1 MITFLHASSKLEN
14 NLLIIDHVRSMR
26 ISIHLVLLS
35 ICQALLLPFAFP
47 APETKTANEPITLS
61 SQKLGRIID
70 KQIRF
75 FKLSG
80 NEGRRNNTELT
91 RKAQEIVSDYEVY
104 LGENPNDTNA
114 LILYGKF
121 LRKVGQEQHA
131 VEYFLEADSINPK
144 LAVVKQQLANY
155 LIEEGRPVDAFPFL
169 IMTIEL
175 APTQPDYHFH
185 LGNFLFLFEKKLVQ
199 EKIISKDR
207 AGSFMHKSFGQAA
220 KLAPTNFDYQLR
232 YAQSFFDYPD
242 SGKQEA
248 LEAWNRLDRKFTDRS
263 STEKDY
269 FKLCKARVLL
279 ELNRKSDAMT
289 LLNSVSSST
298 LDSAKKSL
306 ILQVNDKAKKKEK
319 EEEEDGKQS
328 KLEVDHRFFIPDDPH
343 LQRLKELTSRIKEE
357 KMLTELKAD
366 AIKARFDEDG
376 EIKIDLSQ
384 KNGPEPYNNAL
395 R

>member
-1 MITFLHASSKLEN
+1 M
-14 NLLIIDHVRSMR
+14 
-26 ISIHLVLLS
+26 
-35 ICQALLLPFAFP
+35 
-47 APETKTANEPITLS
+47 
-61 SQKLGRIID
+61 
-70 KQIRF
+70 
-75 FKLSG
+75 
-80 NEGRRNNTELT
+80 
-91 RKAQEIVSDYEVY
+91 
-104 LGENPNDTNA
+104 
-114 LILYGKF
+114 
-121 LRKVGQEQHA
+121 
-131 VEYFLEADSINPK
+131 VE
-144 LAVVKQQLANY
+144 
-155 LIEEGRPVDAFPFL
+155 
-169 IMTIEL
+169 
-175 APTQPDYHFH
+175 
-185 LGNFLFLFEKKLVQ
+185 

-242 SGKQEA
+242 SGKQQA
-248 LEAWNRLDRKFTDRS
+248 LEAWNRLDRKFTERS

-289 LLNSVSSST
+289 LLKSVSSSA

-306 ILQVNDKAKKKEK
+306 ILQLNDKAKDK
-319 EEEEDGKQS
+319 EEEEQGGKQS
-328 KLEVDHRFFIPDDPH
+328 RLEVDHRFFIPDDPH
-343 LQRLKELTSRIKEE
+343 LQRLKDLTTRIKEE

-384 KNGPEPYNNAL
+384 KNGPKPDDNAL

>member
-1 MITFLHASSKLEN
+1 MITFLHGSSKLEN
-14 NLLIIDHVRSMR
+14 NRLIGDHVRSMR
-26 ISIHLVLLS
+26 ISFHLVLLS
-35 ICQALLLPFAFP
+35 AATVFFAGGVLG
-47 APETKTANEPITLS
+47 ASGAKEQITLS
-61 SQKLGRIID
+61 SQILGRIID

-75 FKLSG
+75 FEKSG
-80 NEGRRNNTELT
+80 DGKNHANPELT

-104 LGENPNDTNA
+104 LGENPKDANA

-175 APTQPDYHFH
+175 APSQPDYHFH
-185 LGNFLFLFEKKLVQ
+185 LGNFLFLFEEELVR

-207 AGSFMHKSFGQAA
+207 ARSFMHKSFKQAA
-220 KLAPTNFDYQLR
+220 KLNTANFDYQLR

-242 SGKQEA
+242 SNKQEA
-248 LEAWNRLDRKFTDRS
+248 LEVWNKLVRKFPNRS
-263 STEKDY
+263 SKEKDY

-279 ELNRKSDAMT
+279 ELNRKSDALT
-289 LLNSVSSST
+289 LLNSVSSSS

-306 ILQVNDKAKKKEK
+306 ILQVNGKDAAKEK
-319 EEEEDGKQS
+319 PKGDGKQS
-328 KLEVDHRFFIPDDPH
+328 SMEIDHRFFIPDDPH
-343 LQRLKELTSRIKEE
+343 LERLKQLTSRIKEE

-366 AIKARFDEDG
+366 AIKARFDEEG

-384 KNGPEPYNNAL
+384 KSDRANSRLKGSSI

>member
-1 MITFLHASSKLEN
+1 M
-14 NLLIIDHVRSMR
+14 
-26 ISIHLVLLS
+26 
-35 ICQALLLPFAFP
+35 
-47 APETKTANEPITLS
+47 
-61 SQKLGRIID
+61 
-70 KQIRF
+70 
-75 FKLSG
+75 
-80 NEGRRNNTELT
+80 
-91 RKAQEIVSDYEVY
+91 
-104 LGENPNDTNA
+104 
-114 LILYGKF
+114 
-121 LRKVGQEQHA
+121 
-131 VEYFLEADSINPK
+131 
-144 LAVVKQQLANY
+144 VKQQLANY

-175 APTQPDYHFH
+175 APSQPDYHFH
-185 LGNFLFLFEKKLVQ
+185 LGNFLFLFEEELVR

-207 AGSFMHKSFGQAA
+207 ARSFMHKSFKQAA
-220 KLAPTNFDYQLR
+220 KFGPANFDYQLR

-242 SGKQEA
+242 SSKQEA
-248 LEAWNRLDRKFTDRS
+248 LEVWNKLVRKFPNRS

-279 ELNRKSDAMT
+279 ELNRKSDALT

-306 ILQVNDKAKKKEK
+306 ILQVNGKGKTKKKDKDE
-319 EEEEDGKQS
+319 GKQS
-328 KLEVDHRFFIPDDPH
+328 SMEVDHRFFIPDDPH
-343 LQRLKELTSRIKEE
+343 LKRLRELTSRIKEE

-384 KNGPEPYNNAL
+384 RANGADSRNKESSL

>member
-35 ICQALLLPFAFP
+35 ICQALLLPFAFT

-80 NEGRRNNTELT
+80 NEGMRNNTELT

-220 KLAPTNFDYQLR
+220 KLVPTNFDYQLR

-298 LDSAKKSL
+298 LETAKKSL
-306 ILQVNDKAKKKEK
+306 ILQVNDKAKKK
-319 EEEEDGKQS
+319 EEEDGKQS

-343 LQRLKELTSRIKEE
+343 LQRLKELTTRIKEE

>member
-1 MITFLHASSKLEN
+1 
-14 NLLIIDHVRSMR
+14 MR
-26 ISIHLVLLS
+26 ISLHLVLLS
-35 ICQALLLPFAFP
+35 VATALLAAKAFP
-47 APETKTANEPITLS
+47 APETNQAKERITLS
-61 SQKLGRIID
+61 SQILGRIID

-75 FKLSG
+75 FEISG
-80 NEGRRNNTELT
+80 NGGNHTNPELT

-104 LGENPNDTNA
+104 LGENPKDANA

-131 VEYFLEADSINPK
+131 VDYFLEADSVNPK

-175 APTQPDYHFH
+175 APSQPDYHFH
-185 LGNFLFLFEKKLVQ
+185 LGNFLFLFEEELVK

-207 AGSFMHKSFGQAA
+207 ARSFMHKSFKQAA
-220 KLAPTNFDYQLR
+220 KFAPTNFDYQLR
-232 YAQSFFDYPD
+232 YAQSFFDFPD
-242 SGKQEA
+242 SSKEEA
-248 LEAWNRLDRKFTDRS
+248 LEVWDNLIRKFPDRS

-279 ELNRKSDAMT
+279 ELNRKSDALT

-298 LDSAKKSL
+298 LDSAKQSL
-306 ILQVNDKAKKKEK
+306 IHQVNRKAEKKKK
-319 EEEEDGKQS
+319 NKEDGKQS
-328 KLEVDHRFFIPDDPH
+328 NMEIDHRFFIPDDPH
-343 LQRLKELTSRIKEE
+343 LERLKELTRRIKEE

-366 AIKARFDEDG
+366 VIKARFDEDG

-384 KNGPEPYNNAL
+384 RANRPGSRNEESSL